1 MRRSRFLAYLRNRRG
16 TTSVELVLTLPF
28 FFSSVFMIAETSIY
42 FFATSNAEKAAHA
55 YSREIINMQTG
66 IDTATH
72 EDRIWAALEA
82 RMNRQF
88 FESMR
93 FAIDTAGPNT
103 DFSKTLAQ
111 NFVGANIFQNRDR
124 PVFLRVVFQPRG
136 ISSTLTRPIWR
147 AIGATGASGLAAPID
162 ILIVIPFPARDTT

>member
-1 MRRSRFLAYLRNRRG
+1 MCFSRFRSYLGNRRG
-16 TTSVELVLTLPF
+16 ATSVELVLTLPF
-28 FFSSVFMIAETSIY
+28 FLATVFMIAETSIY

-55 YSREIINMQTG
+55 YSRQIIQMETAVNA
-66 IDTATH
+66 ATH
-72 EDRIWAALEA
+72 EERIWAALES

-103 DFSKTLAQ
+103 NFANTLTK
-111 NFVGANIFQNRDR
+111 NLVGANIFENRDR

-136 ISSTLTRPIWR
+136 ISSVLTRPLWR
-147 AIGATGASGLAAPID
+147 AIGAAGGGGFTAPID
-162 ILIVIPFPARDTT
+162 ILIVIPFPARGTA